1 MHNSDLLT
9 VNATLQATLPNV
21 FPIKNF
27 EEKSDSWTGRRK
39 IWNTLK
45 KSKKIKISTTPLV
58 FHTCYLSQEKRFRNP
73 IFLFSD
79 FCFHLSI
86 AKAEIVHKG
95 FFAKLLIKAHKR
107 THVTKHL
114 SNKKGKKQQKLFV
127 NPKNELKLFCVNNE
141 CIYSE

>member
-1 MHNSDLLT
+1 MIGCLKEHSASCSKQNTDFKITTYNHFLRNGSYC
-9 VNATLQATLPNV
+9 NNV
-21 FPIKNF
+21 FALSEPNKNVF
-27 EEKSDSWTGRRK
+27 QIG
-39 IWNTLK
+39 
-45 KSKKIKISTTPLV
+45 STVWLY
-58 FHTCYLSQEKRFRNP
+58 CLEEKRFRNP